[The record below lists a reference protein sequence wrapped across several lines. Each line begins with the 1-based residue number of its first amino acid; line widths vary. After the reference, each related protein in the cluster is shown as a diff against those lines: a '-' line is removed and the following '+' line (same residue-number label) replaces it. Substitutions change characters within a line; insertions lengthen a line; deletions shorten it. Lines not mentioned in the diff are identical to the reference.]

1 MKNYRYVVK
10 SRYKNGFI
18 EIVLC
23 AQWGD
28 AIKEVNKLINNR
40 FSELVQVIVAEKVD
54 YLDISFVNKTIKIN
68 IEFRG
73 TINE

>member
-10 SRYKNGFI
+10 SRYKNGFV